1 MGSPRISGCAVALC
15 SGNCPET
22 KDASRK
28 VIMETFCV
36 RRKLFLGCSVQPA
49 CLERNKR
56 QQGETELPGA
66 GSCNLLLNIAFRSVV
81 PPAPNKQ
88 PSFFLTELLELCFL
102 YSPPSSFNKAFRNKQ
117 CQWHTQAHGRGW
129 TAAWLQLW
137 DSWEAAV
144 RAPWDGAQRVSHTPH
159 PLHAFWN
166 PTQNGNPGHA
176 RQEDL
181 ILQLFGEIWNRC
193 IWAWIPCKHHR
204 STSTIPGLCD
214 LKAKAELLSP
224 RLPEGVSAAFR
235 F

>member
-1 MGSPRISGCAVALC
+1 VVNLMELFEAVTAAAVKAEETGRAQLGLQHAVDKALQKKLMTEMGSPRISGCAVALC

-102 YSPPSSFNKAFRNKQ
+102 YSPPSSFDTAFRNKQ
-117 CQWHTQAHGRGW
+117 CQWHTQAHGRG
-129 TAAWLQLW
+129 
-137 DSWEAAV
+137 
-144 RAPWDGAQRVSHTPH
+144 
-159 PLHAFWN
+159 
-166 PTQNGNPGHA
+166 
-176 RQEDL
+176 
-181 ILQLFGEIWNRC
+181 
-193 IWAWIPCKHHR
+193 
-204 STSTIPGLCD
+204 
-214 LKAKAELLSP
+214 
-224 RLPEGVSAAFR
+224 
-235 F
+235 